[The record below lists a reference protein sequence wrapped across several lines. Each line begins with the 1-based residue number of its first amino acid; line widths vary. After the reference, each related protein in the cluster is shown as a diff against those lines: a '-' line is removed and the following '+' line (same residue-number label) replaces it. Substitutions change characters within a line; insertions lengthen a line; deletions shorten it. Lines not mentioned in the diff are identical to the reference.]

1 MTALLPRFLD
11 DSVLSLA
18 ELCAARLDGELFGVG
33 DAFVLLDTPDS
44 AELRADAFGLV
55 APRTVVADR
64 FTASWV
70 HGARASPP
78 VPWQACVDTARRVSA
93 LSVHTLDMRQCVLA
107 RGDVERI
114 GDVRVTTPLRT
125 AVDLLRT
132 VPRFDTGLAH
142 ETAGLLH
149 IGGVSLR
156 RCRDALQRHPQ
167 SSGTGRALTRLSALD
182 RRSELDPGYPA
193 LTRYTS

>member
-11 DSVLSLA
+11 DSVLPLA

-33 DAFVLLDTPDS
+33 DSFVLLDTPDS
-44 AELRADAFGLV
+44 AELRADAFGRV

-114 GDVRVTTPLRT
+114 GDVRVTAPLRT

-132 VPRFDTGLAH
+132 APRFDNGIAQ
-142 ETAGLLH
+142 EVAGLLH
-149 IGGVSLR
+149 IGDVSLR
-156 RCRDALQRHPQ
+156 RCRDALKRHPQ
-167 SSGTGRALTRLSALD
+167 SPGTGRALTRLSALGQ
-182 RRSELDPGYPA
+182 RYPA